1 MAGKLATVREVKI
14 AALIAFGIAALAGL
28 GLAARVTW
36 WLIPLGLVCGIA
48 GWAYTGGP
56 RPYGYLGF
64 GELFVFVFF
73 GLVATAG
80 SAYVQHAPFVIS
92 LAGHLFAYQYDWW
105 FALWAGVPV
114 GLLAAAL
121 LQANNL
127 RDIATDTESGKK
139 TLAVR
144 LGRRRAGLL
153 YCFTL
158 MGVALSI
165 GVVSSYRPWSLLA
178 LLAFP
183 VAIAPLRLA
192 LSDQEGRACCPCW
205 GRRHGCRCSPERF
218 SPSGCSFEAARVDPS
233 GGARLD
239 RVEPVTHDPAGLFG
253 LGQVHGM
260 APTRDQGR
268 DAVRHE
274 SGHPQRVRGEAGVV
288 RSRPW
293 PGRGRGASRGDPTG
307 APGCR
312 SRTVEGWRPGR
323 LALLRSRSARC
334 AASPDVEPFEE
345 RPAQPGVDEV
355 LDVARG
361 LELVGQRRR
370 RTGADAHAR
379 PGPQCL
385 RSRR

>member
-1 MAGKLATVREVKI
+1 M
-14 AALIAFGIAALAGL
+14 
-28 GLAARVTW
+28 
-36 WLIPLGLVCGIA
+36 CGIA

-80 SAYVQHAPFVIS
+80 SAYVQHAPFVIVVGGAS
-92 LAGHLFAYQYDWW
+92 VRRISYDWW

-144 LGRRRAGLL
+144 LGRRRAGLF

-178 LLAFP
+178 LLALP

-192 LSDQEGRACCPCW
+192 LSEQEGRALAAHAGDDGPPPDPRRRAPRDRPAPLSQPTADASDD
-205 GRRHGCRCSPERF
+205 GRS
-218 SPSGCSFEAARVDPS
+218 
-233 GGARLD
+233 D
-239 RVEPVTHDPAGLFG
+239 RVEPVTHEPSGLLG
-253 LGQVHGM
+253 LGEVDGM
-260 APTRDQGR
+260 APAGDQGR

-274 SGHPQRVRGEAGVV
+274 PGHPQRVRGKAGVV
-288 RSRPW
+288 RPRQ
-293 PGRGRGASRGDPTG
+293 GQDGAGECRQGGPTE
-307 APGCR
+307 APGCP
-312 SRTVEGWRPGR
+312 SRTVAGWRPVRPRCCGDAPSAAPR
-323 LALLRSRSARC
+323 RS
-334 AASPDVEPFEE
+334 DVEPLEQG
-345 RPAQPGVDEV
+345 PAQPRVDEP
-355 LDVARG
+355 LDVTRG
-361 LELVGQRRR
+361 FELVSHGPRRTRRR
-370 RTGADAHAR
+370 RAR
-379 PGPQCL
+379 SAGSSMPAVTPMKTAWLKG
-385 RSRR
+385 RSVPIATCSATRAPSE